1 MVFGFREHVRP
12 AGETELAK
20 VTVPVNPLTGDVI
33 IVDEAIE
40 PAFTVTR
47 EALAAIV
54 KSWKLNTTVTKRDI
68 FPLVLVTVA
77 R

>member
-20 VTVPVNPLTGDVI
+20 VTVPVNPLTGDII
-33 IVDEAIE
+33 IVDEAID

-47 EALAAIV
+47 EALAATV
-54 KSWKLNTTVTKRDI
+54 KSWKLNATVTK
-68 FPLVLVTVA
+68 
-77 R
+77 